1 NWQHAND
8 AFPGNTIIRMASA
21 TSTLNS
27 DAMEADIQSFF
38 SEHPIAQAGK
48 MLDQVLERQ
57 RVNTD
62 LRRREAGIVAEALKA

>member
-1 NWQHAND
+1 
-8 AFPGNTIIRMASA
+8 
-21 TSTLNS
+21 
-27 DAMEADIQSFF
+27 MEADIQSFF

-62 LRRREAGIVAEALKA
+62 LRRRESTTLQNALKN

>member
-1 NWQHAND
+1 
-8 AFPGNTIIRMASA
+8 
-21 TSTLNS
+21 
-27 DAMEADIQSFF
+27 MEADIQSFF

-62 LRRREAGIVAEALKA
+62 LRRRESGIVADALQA